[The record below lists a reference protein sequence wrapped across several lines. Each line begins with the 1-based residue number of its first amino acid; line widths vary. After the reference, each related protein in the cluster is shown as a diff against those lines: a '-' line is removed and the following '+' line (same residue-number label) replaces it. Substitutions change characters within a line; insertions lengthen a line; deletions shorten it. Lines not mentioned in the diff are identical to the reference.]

1 MAKYKLFT
9 NTIFSKDSD
18 GKVVGTKVIA
28 GVTLDAGNG
37 PDGETLKYDIPE
49 NPELPLWQ
57 EYLAWKAEGNTPEA
71 AD

>member
-9 NTIFSKDSD
+9 TTKLSKDSD
-18 GKVVGTKVIA
+18 GKFIETKVTA

-37 PDGETLKYDIPE
+37 LKYDIPE
-49 NPELPLWQ
+49 NPELGLWQ
-57 EYLAWKAEGNTPEA
+57 DYLDWKAEGNTPEA

>member
-9 NTIFSKDSD
+9 TTKLSKDSD
-18 GKVVGTKVIA
+18 GKVVETKVTA

-37 PDGETLKYDIPE
+37 LKYDIPE
-49 NPELPLWQ
+49 NPELDLWQ
-57 EYLAWKAEGNTPEA
+57 DYLAWKAEGNTAEA

>member
-1 MAKYKLFT
+1 MAKYKIFT
-9 NTIFSKDSD
+9 NTNLSKDSD
-18 GKVVGTKVIA
+18 GKIVETKVEA
-28 GVTLDAGNG
+28 GVTLDAGIG

-49 NPELPLWQ
+49 NPELGLWQ

>member
-9 NTIFSKDSD
+9 NTRLSKDSD
-18 GKVVGTKVIA
+18 GKVVETKVTA

-37 PDGETLKYDIPE
+37 LKYDIPE
-49 NPELPLWQ
+49 NTELPLWQ
-57 EYLAWKAEGNTPEA
+57 DYLDWKAEGNTAEA

>member
-9 NTIFSKDSD
+9 NTRISKDSD
-18 GKVVGTKVIA
+18 GKVVETKVTA

-37 PDGETLKYDIPE
+37 LKYDIPE
-49 NPELPLWQ
+49 NPELGLWQ
-57 EYLAWKAEGNTPEA
+57 DYLEWKAEGNTPEA

>member
-9 NTIFSKDSD
+9 NTRLSKDSD
-18 GKVVGTKVIA
+18 GKVVETKVTA

-37 PDGETLKYDIPE
+37 LKYDIPE
-49 NPELPLWQ
+49 NPELSLWQ
-57 EYLAWKAEGNTPEA
+57 EYLEWKAKGNTAEA